1 MAVPKKRT
9 GHSAQGHRR
18 SNWKATK
25 PEVTKCSKCGEI
37 ALTHTVCTACGYY
50 KGKAVS
56 IKSPDYVATSIEAK
70 KPIKKT
76 AKKAEPK
83 VETTTKKTEPQA
95 EKTKAKAV
103 EEVKV
108 EEVVEE
114 VKAETVEEEK
124 DTKSEE

>member
-25 PEVTKCSKCGEI
+25 PEITKCAKCGEI

-56 IKSPDYVATSIEAK
+56 VKSPDYVETVLEPKKPAK
-70 KPIKKT
+70 KEEK
-76 AKKAEPK
+76 AKKA
-83 VETTTKKTEPQA
+83 T
-95 EKTKAKAV
+95 AKSEAGAV
-103 EEVKV
+103 EKVKKV
-108 EEVVEE
+108 KAEEKIEPAEVVES
-114 VKAETVEEEK
+114 EEA
-124 DTKSEE
+124 KSEE